1 MTDEIL
7 TDAIISEEETVVSSL
22 VISIGSLADADEIFD
37 RNCAALLSSSEDFFH
52 EAKKLLIKFQ
62 EKKKVDA
69 IYQQEYRDS
78 IKITIREAIQFWLSG
93 GNNPNDFIESD
104 YKAFIV
110 K

>member
-22 VISIGSLADADEIFD
+22 VRSIYSLADADAIFD
-37 RNCAALLSSSEDFFH
+37 RHCAALLSSSEDFFR

-69 IYQQEYRDS
+69 IYQQEYGDC
-78 IKITIREAIQFWLSG
+78 IKIAIREAIQFWLTG
-93 GNNPNDFIESD
+93 GNPNDFIESD